1 MTFKDPFD
9 RTGQIEIRLLRVRN
23 PWGKSEWNGSW
34 SGKSPEMTKY
44 RDMINGYI

>member
-9 RTGQIEIRLLRVRN
+9 RTGQVEIRLLRIRN

-34 SGKSPEMTKY
+34 SSKSPEIEKY
-44 RDMINGYI
+44 RTMILGYI